1 MTHTSQLPEGWDE
14 ERVQKIIDYYDNQ
27 TEEEEEAE
35 MEEALRDHCVIFVP
49 HPLVPAVEA
58 IIAEYEA
65 AKAAA
70 RQAS

>member
-1 MTHTSQLPEGWDE
+1 MARTSQLPEGWDE
-14 ERVQKIIDYYDNQ
+14 ERVQKIIDYYENQ
-27 TEEEEEAE
+27 TEEEEESEIEA
-35 MEEALRDHCVIFVP
+35 ALRDHSVVFVP
-49 HPLVPAVEA
+49 RPLVAAVTA

>member
-1 MTHTSQLPEGWDE
+1 MAQTSRLPEGWDE
-14 ERVQKIIDYYDNQ
+14 ERVEKIIAYYDNQ

-35 MEEALRDHCVIFVP
+35 IEEALRNHSVVFVP
-49 HPLVPAVEA
+49 LPLVPAVEA